1 MTSGFLNDLIRSFLV
16 GLTGKTSTVK
26 SPAEVEVPA
35 AYRGVPIIDPEKCVL
50 CGRCGKVCP
59 AGAIALRTSASE
71 KSVRI
76 FVGHCVFCSECA
88 MICPVSAIT
97 MSKVWNTAVTDRL
110 SRDTM
115 SEREIKRRPKPKERQ
130 ESNTVPS
137 ERQASAPT
145 SNASKPTLPAD
156 DESGPTNE

>member
-1 MTSGFLNDLIRSFLV
+1 
-16 GLTGKTSTVK
+16 
-26 SPAEVEVPA
+26 
-35 AYRGVPIIDPEKCVL
+35 PEKCIL

-97 MSKVWNTAVTDRL
+97 MSKVWDTAVTDRL

-115 SEREIKRRPKPKERQ
+115 SERAIRRRTESPKAQ
-130 ESNTVPS
+130 EAEAAADDSQALNRDAGPVTAAVPADKSNTAG
-137 ERQASAPT
+137 E
-145 SNASKPTLPAD
+145 
-156 DESGPTNE
+156 

>member
-35 AYRGVPIIDPEKCVL
+35 NYRGVPMLDPEKCVL

-76 FVGHCVFCSECA
+76 FVGHCIFCSECA

-97 MSKVWNTAVTDRL
+97 MSKVWDTVVTDRL

-115 SEREIKRRPKPKERQ
+115 SERELKRRPKLKERE
-130 ESNTVPS
+130 ESGTMAS
-137 ERQASAPT
+137 EHQDSAPT
-145 SNASKPTLPAD
+145 PNASKPTLPAD
-156 DESGPTNE
+156 DETGPSNE